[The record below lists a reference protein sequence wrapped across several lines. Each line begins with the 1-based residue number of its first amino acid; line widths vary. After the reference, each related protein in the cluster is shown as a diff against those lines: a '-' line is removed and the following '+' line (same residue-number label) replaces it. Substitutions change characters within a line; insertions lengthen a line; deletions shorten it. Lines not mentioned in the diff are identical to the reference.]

1 VRVRPAWLRDSIA
14 VYGKEALEDNAAYVR
29 TSTSTSAGPANSSGT
44 QEARLKRGATKA
56 RERGEINDVLP
67 GLKAALNYHAVFV
80 HFPIVL
86 WLAALLFQL
95 LALWRGS
102 DEMQRMV
109 ARMLY
114 LGTLAAIVTVLT
126 GLAAANSVPPGEAM
140 RAVGIHETLMLV
152 ATSVAVALCM
162 FAFFARNNFTAKLRK
177 FMLLGLFVL
186 AVLLTIG
193 ADRGAQLVYG
203 YGAAVNWSTAQ
214 QQK

>member
-1 VRVRPAWLRDSIA
+1 M
-14 VYGKEALEDNAAYVR
+14 
-29 TSTSTSAGPANSSGT
+29 
-44 QEARLKRGATKA
+44 
-56 RERGEINDVLP
+56 LP
-67 GLKAALNYHAVFV
+67 GLKAALNYHPMLV

-102 DEMQRMV
+102 DEMQRV
-109 ARMLY
+109 TARMLY
-114 LGTLAAIVTVLT
+114 LGTLAAIVTVLS
-126 GLAAANSVPPGEAM
+126 GLAAANSVPPGDAM

-152 ATSVAVALCM
+152 ATSVGAALCM
-162 FAFFARNNFTAKLRK
+162 FAFFARNNFTAQLRK